1 MCDYCDC
8 RSHPQIASLSDDHEA
23 MLLMLASLSAA
34 LTTDDADLAHGLL
47 SELHHLLDAHGV
59 REERGIFTELRDAV
73 TDDDYVGMFEQD
85 HQRLHEL
92 FVQGGGADWRRAA
105 SEIVKSLNEHILREE
120 TDLFPAAHQMLTPD
134 QWRAVDSATL
144 ELSAKGSAP

>member
-23 MLLMLASLSAA
+23 MLEMLASLNAA
-34 LTTDDADLAHGLL
+34 LTIDDADLARGLL
-47 SELHHLLDAHGV
+47 SQLHHLLDPHGV

-73 TDDDYVGMFEQD
+73 T
-85 HQRLHEL
+85 
-92 FVQGGGADWRRAA
+92 
-105 SEIVKSLNEHILREE
+105 
-120 TDLFPAAHQMLTPD
+120 
-134 QWRAVDSATL
+134 VDSAAL